1 MCVCVCV
8 YIYIYSCTICNFEET
23 DMRQRGVETEHTAPD
38 DGCELTGEKYGI
50 CISAQNTAGIGVV
63 QPEEEPMPLGTLK
76 VLQVW
81 EHERLCMLA
90 LAAQLCPTLRPH
102 GLQPARLLCPWGF
115 STQESWS
122 GLPCPPPGNLPN
134 PRIEPRSPTLQADSL
149 PSAPPGKFKTTG
161 VGSLSLLHGIFLT
174 RESDRVLLHCRR
186 ILYQLSYQGSP
197 EDCATGKIFSP

>member
-1 MCVCVCV
+1 MCESV
-8 YIYIYSCTICNFEET
+8 
-23 DMRQRGVETEHTAPD
+23 
-38 DGCELTGEKYGI
+38 
-50 CISAQNTAGIGVV
+50 
-63 QPEEEPMPLGTLK
+63 K
-76 VLQVW
+76 V
-81 EHERLCMLA
+81 
-90 LAAQLCPTLRPH
+90 AQLCPTLRPH

-149 PSAPPGKFKTTG
+149 PSAPPGKFKNTG
-161 VGSLSLLHGIFLT
+161 VGSLSLLQGIFLT

-197 EDCATGKIFSP
+197 EDCATGKIFSPWALAVSYKAMGRGAGWRSAVDSVDTHQSPERK